1 MTDHAITK
9 LADALEQD
17 GQETL
22 PMSIDAM
29 ATRWVPEMSTTH
41 PCCPLTRT
49 TNANC
54 PPPRQPTNVQ
64 RCPLQK
70 PPDPLS
76 T

>member
-1 MTDHAITK
+1 MTDHEITK
-9 LADALEQD
+9 LADTLEQD
-17 GQETL
+17 SREAF

-29 ATRWVPEMSTTH
+29 MTRYVPEMSTTH

-54 PPPRQPTNVQ
+54 PTPNQPTNVQ

-70 PPDPLS
+70 PPEPRS